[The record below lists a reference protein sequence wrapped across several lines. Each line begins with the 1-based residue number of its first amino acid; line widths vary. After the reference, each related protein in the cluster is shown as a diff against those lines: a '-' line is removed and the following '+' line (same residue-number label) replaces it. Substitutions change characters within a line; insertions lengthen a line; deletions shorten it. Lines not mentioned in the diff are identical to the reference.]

1 MQQESG
7 NISEVVDQ
15 YAAKHLSR
23 RDVMKRA
30 GLLGIAASAVG
41 PLLAACTSS
50 GSSGTGSS
58 TASGSQAAV
67 GKPKTG
73 GTFREGY
80 DRDFTPP
87 NPVANSW
94 ADPDY
99 NALFEALVMRN
110 PEGQIVPMLAD
121 SFTSGPTGWTFHL
134 RSGLKYQLGAP
145 LTPASVVEDFNIFRN
160 PKIAQNPPFWTPIY
174 DVTNDGQTIICKT
187 KGPFQAFQET
197 VVTEYSYI
205 MNPVTWKAQGAKYGT
220 QPTDGTGP
228 FTLTSYVPGQHV
240 IASRWED
247 YPGSIVP
254 FFTNK
259 GKAYLNQIEWIPITQ
274 ASQRAPQI
282 QTGLVDAIKNPP
294 PQDVAT
300 LKANQ
305 SLVVQEFQELS
316 NFFLSVNMGDETL
329 GFDDLRVR
337 QAISHAIDRQAI
349 VSSIFLGHAAAT
361 YGPVM
366 TRWKWY
372 NPAVEQYNQ
381 YDTAKAGQLLDE
393 AGWKMGSNGV
403 RVKNGTPMAF
413 TTYNLTDDTQNQ
425 VLQAVSQMLAKVGIQ
440 MTVQSLASAAFYPKL
455 TNKTT
460 AYAFKWLWS
469 SPIDVV
475 ALFVQFYQPE
485 LAALKPVYDAFTA
498 WQTAGNTAQLQQ
510 AAMAYQTTF
519 AQLIPLIPLYT
530 QNTIW
535 VHKQNV
541 VGWQPNQANLYPF
554 YNDVWLQNA

>member
-1 MQQESG
+1 MQDPHGS
-7 NISEVVDQ
+7 ITDVVDQ
-15 YAAKHLSR
+15 YSKNRLSR
-23 RDVMKRA
+23 RDVLRSA
-30 GLLGIAASAVG
+30 GVLGISASMIG
-41 PLLAACTSS
+41 PLLAACGSS
-50 GSSGTGSS
+50 GSSSPS
-58 TASGSQAAV
+58 ASGAGGGTA
-67 GKPKTG
+67 KTG

-87 NPVANSW
+87 NPVKNAW
-94 ADPDY
+94 ADPDF

-121 SFTSGPTGWTFHL
+121 KFSSGPTGWTFHL
-134 RSGLKYQLGAP
+134 RSGLKYQSGAP
-145 LTPASVVEDFNIFRN
+145 LTPASVVEDFNLFRN
-160 PKIAQNPPFWTPIY
+160 ANIGQNPPFWTPITS
-174 DVTNDGQTIICKT
+174 VTANGQNIVCQT

-197 VVTEYSYI
+197 IVTEYSYI
-205 MNPVTWKAQGAKYGT
+205 MNPATWKSQGSKYGT
-220 QPTDGTGP
+220 EATDGTGP

-240 IASRWED
+240 VASRWDD

-259 GKAYLNQIEWIPITQ
+259 GKAYLNQVEWIPITQ
-274 ASQRAPQI
+274 ASERAPQI
-282 QTGLVDAIKNPP
+282 QTGAVDAIKNPP

-300 LKANQ
+300 LKQDPN
-305 SLVVQEFQELS
+305 LVVQEFQELS
-316 NFFLSVNMGDETL
+316 NFFLSVNMGDTDL
-329 GFDDLRVR
+329 GFDDVRVR
-337 QAISHAIDRQAI
+337 QAISQAIDRKSI

-381 YDTAKAGQLLDE
+381 YDPNAAESLLDE
-393 AGWKMGSNGV
+393 AGWKKGANGV
-403 RVKNGTPMAF
+403 RVKNGKPLAF
-413 TTYNLTDDTQNQ
+413 TTYNLTDQTQNQ
-425 VLQAVSQMLAKVGIQ
+425 VLQAVAQMLAKVGVQ

-460 AYAFKWLWS
+460 SYAFKWLWS

-475 ALFVQFYQPE
+475 ALFVAFYQPAN
-485 LAALKPVYDAFTA
+485 LPALKPVYDAFTA
-498 WQTAGNTAQLQQ
+498 WQTAGSLSQLQQ
-510 AAMAYQTTF
+510 AAMKYQTTF
-519 AQLIPLIPLYT
+519 AKLNPLIPIYT

-535 VHKQNV
+535 VHTKNV

-554 YNDVWLQNA
+554 YNDVWLKNA

>member
-7 NISEVVDQ
+7 NISEVIDK
-15 YAAKHLSR
+15 YAAKRLSR
-23 RDVMKRA
+23 RDVLKRA
-30 GLLGIAASAVG
+30 GMLGIAASAVG
-41 PLLAACTSS
+41 PLLAACSS
-50 GSSGTGSS
+50 SDSPGTGAS
-58 TASGSQAAV
+58 ASGSGAA
-67 GKPKTG
+67 GTPKTG

-94 ADPDY
+94 ADPDF

-121 SFTSGPTGWTFHL
+121 SFSSGPTGWTFHL

-174 DVTNDGQTIICKT
+174 DVTADGQTIICKT

-205 MNPVTWKAQGAKYGT
+205 MNPATWKAQGAKYGT
-220 QPTDGTGP
+220 EPTDGTGP

-240 IASRWED
+240 IASRWDE

-259 GKAYLNQIEWIPITQ
+259 GKAYLDEVEWIPITQ

-282 QTGLVDAIKNPP
+282 QTGLVDAVKNPP

-300 LKANQ
+300 LKADQ
-305 SLVVQEFQELS
+305 TLVVQEFQELS

-372 NPAVEQYNQ
+372 NPGVEQYNQ
-381 YDTAKAGQLLDE
+381 YDTAKAGSLLDE
-393 AGWKMGSNGV
+393 AGWKMGANGV
-403 RVKNGTPMAF
+403 RVKNGTPLAF

-440 MTVQSLASAAFYPKL
+440 MTVQSLATAAFYPKL

-460 AYAFKWLWS
+460 SYAFKWLWS

-475 ALFVQFYQPE
+475 ALFVQFYQPQ
-485 LAALKPVYDAFTA
+485 LAALKPVYDAFTT
-498 WQTAGNTAQLQQ
+498 WQTAANLAQLQQ

-519 AQLIPLIPLYT
+519 AELIPLIPLYT

>member
-1 MQQESG
+1 MQQSPG
-7 NISEVVDQ
+7 SIAEVASQ
-15 YAAKHLSR
+15 YVNQRLSR
-23 RDVMKRA
+23 RDVLKRA
-30 GLLGIAASAVG
+30 GILGLSASAIG
-41 PLLAACTSS
+41 PLLAACSSS
-50 GSSGTGSS
+50 GSTSTSTSGS
-58 TASGSQAAV
+58 ASGA
-67 GKPKTG
+67 PKQG
-73 GTFREGY
+73 GVFREGY

-87 NPVANSW
+87 NPVLNSW
-94 ADPDY
+94 ADPDF
-99 NALFEALVMRN
+99 NALFEALVIRN

-121 SFTSGPTGWTFHL
+121 SFSSGPTGWTFHL
-134 RSGLKYQLGAP
+134 RSGLKYQMGAP
-145 LTPASVVEDFNIFRN
+145 LSPASVVEDFNLFRN
-160 PKIAQNPPFWTPIY
+160 PKTGQNPPFWTPIT
-174 DVTNDGQTIICKT
+174 DVTADGQTIVCQT
-187 KGPFQAFQET
+187 KHPFQAFQET
-197 VVTEYSYI
+197 ICTEYSYI
-205 MNPVTWKAQGAKYGT
+205 MNPATWKAQGSKYGT
-220 QPTDGTGP
+220 EATDGTGP

-240 IASRWED
+240 TASRWDD

-254 FFTNK
+254 YFTNK
-259 GKAYLNQIEWIPITQ
+259 GKAYLDAVEWIPITQ
-274 ASQRAPQI
+274 ASERAPQI

-300 LKANQ
+300 LKSDP
-305 SLVVQEFQELS
+305 SLIVQEFQELS
-316 NFFLSVNMGDETL
+316 NFFLSVNLGDTEL

-381 YDTAKAGQLLDE
+381 FNTSLAESLLDD

-403 RVKNGTPMAF
+403 RTKNGQPLAF
-413 TTYNLTDDTQNQ
+413 TTYNLTDQTQNQ
-425 VLQAVSQMLAKVGIQ
+425 VLLAISQMLAKVGVQ
-440 MTVQSLASAAFYPKL
+440 MNVESLATAAFYPKL

-460 AYAFKWLWS
+460 SYAFKWLWS

-485 LAALKPVYDAFTA
+485 LAALNPVYDAFTD
-498 WQTAGNTAQLQQ
+498 WQTAANLSQLQT

-519 AQLIPLIPLYT
+519 AKLIPLIPIYT

-535 VHKQNV
+535 VHDQNV

-554 YNDVWLQNA
+554 YNDVWLKNA